1 MSLKFSDHS
10 IGRKVVLRRRDLSK
24 IFLSLTMES
33 QTIRLQSEW
42 KKRIASS
49 PEVKRAGSNLEFH
62 RRKIRKMHEELSVA
76 EQWEKELEKR
86 LEIAEQNVKPSI
98 LKFAEEFEKS
108 NLVEESVVE
117 ATLDEDELERL
128 ISMMRKKA
136 VAMLEMDGSQLLGL
150 IKTILVVRDGLL
162 GKGNQDGVDI
172 MQQMAGDVMK
182 QLGKIDIDWLQ
193 MSPWEANLV
202 RLLVKQVEGVPAFVS
217 KMMDQFLSNIININN
232 NATPNISSSQS

>member
-10 IGRKVVLRRRDLSK
+10 IGRKVALKRRHR
-24 IFLSLTMES
+24 LTLAMDS
-33 QTIRLQSEW
+33 QSPRLQSEW

-86 LEIAEQNVKPSI
+86 LEIAEENVKPSI

-202 RLLVKQVEGVPAFVS
+202 RQLVKQVEGVPAFVS
-217 KMMDQFLSNIININN
+217 KMMDQFLNNIININN
-232 NATPNISSSQS
+232 NNTSPNISSSQS

>member
-1 MSLKFSDHS
+1 
-10 IGRKVVLRRRDLSK
+10 
-24 IFLSLTMES
+24 MES

-182 QLGKIDIDWLQ
+182 QLGKIDFDWLQ

-217 KMMDQFLSNIININN
+217 KMMDQFLNNITNINN
-232 NATPNISSSQS
+232 NATPNISTSQS

>member
-1 MSLKFSDHS
+1 
-10 IGRKVVLRRRDLSK
+10 
-24 IFLSLTMES
+24 MES

-182 QLGKIDIDWLQ
+182 QLGKSDIDWLQ

>member
-1 MSLKFSDHS
+1 
-10 IGRKVVLRRRDLSK
+10 
-24 IFLSLTMES
+24 MES

-136 VAMLEMDGSQLLGL
+136 VTMLEMDGSQLLGL

-182 QLGKIDIDWLQ
+182 QLGKIDFDWLQ

-217 KMMDQFLSNIININN
+217 KMMDQFLNNIININK

>member
-1 MSLKFSDHS
+1 
-10 IGRKVVLRRRDLSK
+10 
-24 IFLSLTMES
+24 MES

-217 KMMDQFLSNIININN
+217 KMMDQFLSNITNINN

>member
-1 MSLKFSDHS
+1 
-10 IGRKVVLRRRDLSK
+10 
-24 IFLSLTMES
+24 MES

-182 QLGKIDIDWLQ
+182 QLGKSDIDWLQ

-217 KMMDQFLSNIININN
+217 KMMDQFLNNITNINN

>member
-1 MSLKFSDHS
+1 
-10 IGRKVVLRRRDLSK
+10 
-24 IFLSLTMES
+24 MES

>member
-1 MSLKFSDHS
+1 MTS
-10 IGRKVVLRRRDLSK
+10 INFPTQAMD
-24 IFLSLTMES
+24 S
-33 QTIRLQSEW
+33 QTPRLQSEW

-86 LEIAEQNVKPSI
+86 LEIAEENVKPSI

-162 GKGNQDGVDI
+162 GKGNQEGVDI

-217 KMMDQFLSNIININN
+217 KMMDQFLKNIININN
-232 NATPNISSSQS
+232 NNTTPNISSSQS

>member
-10 IGRKVVLRRRDLSK
+10 IGRKVVLRRRDLRK

-182 QLGKIDIDWLQ
+182 QLGKSDIDWLQ

-232 NATPNISSSQS
+232 NVTPNISSSQS

>member
-1 MSLKFSDHS
+1 MD
-10 IGRKVVLRRRDLSK
+10 
-24 IFLSLTMES
+24 S
-33 QTIRLQSEW
+33 QSPRLQSEW

-86 LEIAEQNVKPSI
+86 LEIAEENVKPSI

-162 GKGNQDGVDI
+162 GKGNQEGVDI

-202 RLLVKQVEGVPAFVS
+202 RQLVKQVEGVPAFVS
-217 KMMDQFLSNIININN
+217 KMMDQFLNNIININN
-232 NATPNISSSQS
+232 NNTSPNISSSQS

>member
-1 MSLKFSDHS
+1 
-10 IGRKVVLRRRDLSK
+10 
-24 IFLSLTMES
+24 MES

-182 QLGKIDIDWLQ
+182 QLGKSDIDWLQ

-232 NATPNISSSQS
+232 NVTPNISSSQS

>member
-1 MSLKFSDHS
+1 
-10 IGRKVVLRRRDLSK
+10 
-24 IFLSLTMES
+24 MES

-98 LKFAEEFEKS
+98 LKFAEEFERS

-182 QLGKIDIDWLQ
+182 QLGKSDIDWLQ

>member
-1 MSLKFSDHS
+1 MD
-10 IGRKVVLRRRDLSK
+10 
-24 IFLSLTMES
+24 S
-33 QTIRLQSEW
+33 QSPRLQSEW

-86 LEIAEQNVKPSI
+86 LEIAEENVKPSI

-136 VAMLEMDGSQLLGL
+136 VAMLDMDGSQLLGL

-217 KMMDQFLSNIININN
+217 KMMDQFLKNIININN
-232 NATPNISSSQS
+232 NNTSPNISSSQS

>member
-1 MSLKFSDHS
+1 M
-10 IGRKVVLRRRDLSK
+10 RRRDLRK

-217 KMMDQFLSNIININN
+217 KMMDQFLSNITNINN

>member
-1 MSLKFSDHS
+1 
-10 IGRKVVLRRRDLSK
+10 
-24 IFLSLTMES
+24 MES

-182 QLGKIDIDWLQ
+182 QLGKSDIDWLQ

-232 NATPNISSSQS
+232 NGTPNISSSQS

>member
-1 MSLKFSDHS
+1 
-10 IGRKVVLRRRDLSK
+10 
-24 IFLSLTMES
+24 MES

-86 LEIAEQNVKPSI
+86 LEIAEHNVKPSI

-182 QLGKIDIDWLQ
+182 QLGKSDIDWLQ

-217 KMMDQFLSNIININN
+217 KMMDQFLNNITNINN

>member
-10 IGRKVVLRRRDLSK
+10 IGRKVVLRTRDLRK
-24 IFLSLTMES
+24 VFLSLTMES

-182 QLGKIDIDWLQ
+182 QLGKIDFDWLQ

-217 KMMDQFLSNIININN
+217 KMMDQFLNNITNINN

>member
-10 IGRKVVLRRRDLSK
+10 IGRKVVLRRRHLRK

-232 NATPNISSSQS
+232 NVTPNISSSQS